1 MSCLED
7 YSYIIRDSPNRMIDQ
22 GNGKSSEVIDTI
34 RFTGR
39 TVGEFKTLVF
49 TKHYLS
55 TNKLKELANVN
66 AEHTITDKDLYVLYD
81 EEIMADECEIEYC
94 LNTRYKPLIVYV
106 P

>member
-1 MSCLED
+1 MNCLED
-7 YSYIIRDSPNRMIDQ
+7 YFYIVRDSPNRMADHFG
-22 GNGKSSEVIDTI
+22 GNKHEPVETI

-39 TVGEFKTLVF
+39 TIAEFKTQVF

-66 AEHTITDKDLYVLYD
+66 AEHTLTDKDLYVLHK
-81 EEIMADECEIEYC
+81 EEILADDFEIEYC
-94 LNTRYKPLIVYV
+94 LNTQYEPLIVYV